1 MQFIRPI
8 TITAAMLGAG
18 TTVAE
23 DPTPAWVSGTSY
35 SVGAEV
41 HLASTHRVYR
51 CAVATSGTTAPNV
64 AITTWADVR
73 PTNRW
78 APFDSYTSTQAAT
91 TTSMTYVLSPGYFNA
106 LALYGVVA
114 DSYTITLK
122 DAPGGTT
129 IYSRS
134 GAMAEEPEG
143 WYEYLF
149 GGFRPLTKFVISGLP
164 ISPTAQLTL
173 TLSASSGA
181 PVALGMLVVG
191 DYKSLLE
198 GADWGGPLRGCSAEP
213 ITYSYINTAEDGT
226 VTIRRRHAATNL
238 RVQVVMPIASADYAL
253 AAIQDVLD
261 VPVAVITT
269 TAQNHTGL
277 TTFGLISG
285 AISYDGIS
293 ATANLNV
300 KGLI

>member
-8 TITAAMLGAG
+8 TITDAMLGAG

-23 DPTPAWVSGTSY
+23 DPTAAWVSGTAY
-35 SVGAEV
+35 TVGQEV

-51 CAVATSGTTAPNV
+51 CAVATSGTTEPNL
-64 AITTWADVR
+64 AIATWRDMR

-78 APFDSYTSTQAAT
+78 SPFDNYTSTAAAT
-91 TTSMTYVLSPGYFNA
+91 TTSLTYVLSPGYFNA
-106 LALYGVVA
+106 IALYGVVA
-114 DSYTITLK
+114 DSYTITIK

-129 IYSRS
+129 IYTRS
-134 GAMAEEPEG
+134 GAMAEEPDG

-149 GGFRPLTKFVISGLP
+149 GGFRPLNKLVLSGLP

-173 TLSASSGA
+173 TLTAGSGA

-191 DYKSLLE
+191 DYKSLLDS
-198 GADWGGPLRGCSAEP
+198 ATWGGPQRGSSAEP
-213 ITYSYINTAEDGT
+213 VTYSYIATAEDGT
-226 VTIRRRHAATNL
+226 VTIKRRHSATNL
-238 RVQVVMPIASADYAL
+238 RVQVAMPIASADYAL

-269 TAQNHTGL
+269 TARNHAGL
-277 TTFGLISG
+277 TTFGLIAGSV
-285 AISYDGIS
+285 SYDDPT
-293 ATANLNV
+293 ATANLTV